1 MGNNTVKTAD
11 LYNKIYLDK
20 GRITIDGIPLK
31 RIQRFE
37 IKNTKWSDYEEPE
50 VTITIKAKVVGLG
63 SK

>member
-1 MGNNTVKTAD
+1 MNNETAKTAN
-11 LYNKIYLDK
+11 LYNEIYLDK

-31 RIQRFE
+31 HIQRFE

-50 VTITIKAKVVGLG
+50 VTVTIKANVIGFG

>member
-1 MGNNTVKTAD
+1 MMDNSKEKVS

-31 RIQRFE
+31 HIQRFE

-50 VTITIKAKVVGLG
+50 VTVTIKANVIGLG

>member
-1 MGNNTVKTAD
+1 MGNNTVKTPD

-63 SK
+63 DR